1 MLVLPFPFKSERAF
15 AVTVV
20 LRTQI
25 ACDMIRGSIYRCY
38 GIIPTIKEVF
48 HRPSDL
54 RLASQDTENDLMAMS
69 FTAHRACFNMPV
81 CVCVCVSRSLHLQT
95 PASFE
100 GVQHVGLCL
109 ILVKVGESGRAS
121 KHVYQA
127 ISRLAGC
134 SLGGPRGQYCTGDWT
149 HRKG

>member
-1 MLVLPFPFKSERAF
+1 MLFLTFPFKSEQAF
-15 AVTVV
+15 AVRVV

-69 FTAHRACFNMPV
+69 FTAP
-81 CVCVCVSRSLHLQT
+81 
-95 PASFE
+95 
-100 GVQHVGLCL
+100 GVL
-109 ILVKVGESGRAS
+109 
-121 KHVYQA
+121 
-127 ISRLAGC
+127 
-134 SLGGPRGQYCTGDWT
+134 
-149 HRKG
+149 